1 MFGKRKKRESAAV
14 KLPKAKKGFDKRKL
28 IGGLLLVL
36 SAFIAFG
43 LLPLLYNAK
52 DTTEKVYYASQTIS
66 QGDEITEDK
75 IMLKEVGTF
84 GISGYFTDSDKEKL
98 IGERASY
105 DIVKGDIITK
115 EKLGGQQA
123 ETITKLTKE
132 GKYIYTA
139 SIKTNAQ
146 GVATHLKS
154 GDTVNIL
161 TYGENEYYDNVPM
174 LLLSNVYV
182 YSADNS
188 SGYSTDDTLA
198 KDEQFVAT
206 VTFVLDSMDQV
217 MAVYKAECNNGIH
230 LVITGRN

>member
-1 MFGKRKKRESAAV
+1 MFGKKKKRDSAEI
-14 KLPKAKKGFDKRKL
+14 KLPKAKKNFDKRKL
-28 IGGLLLVL
+28 VGILLLL
-36 SAFIAFG
+36 ISLAIAFV
-43 LLPLLYNAK
+43 LLPMLYGSK
-52 DTTEKVYYASQTIS
+52 DTTTKVYYTARAIN
-66 QGDEITEDK
+66 QGDEITEDN
-75 IMLKEVGTF
+75 IVLREIGTY
-84 GISGYFTDSDKEKL
+84 GMSGYYTEEDKDKL

-115 EKLGGQQA
+115 EKLGGQAA
-123 ETITKLTKE
+123 ETINKLTKE

-161 TYGENEYYDNVPM
+161 TYNEGEYYSNEPK
-174 LLLSNVYV
+174 LLLQNVYV

-206 VTFVLDSMDQV
+206 VTFVLNSMDEV
-217 MAVYKAECNNGIH
+217 MAVYSAEVGNGIH
-230 LVITGRN
+230 LVITGRS